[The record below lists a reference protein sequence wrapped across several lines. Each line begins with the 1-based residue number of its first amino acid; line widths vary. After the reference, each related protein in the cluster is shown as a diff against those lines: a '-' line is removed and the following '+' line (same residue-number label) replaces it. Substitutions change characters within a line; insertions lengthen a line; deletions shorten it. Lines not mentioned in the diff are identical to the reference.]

1 MGVLADM
8 PLYLPSAVHL
18 ATAPRNA
25 AILTVVYLFTLVF
38 YRLYFHPLAK
48 YPGPFLAKIT
58 DWFVALFSVLLLG

>member
-8 PLYLPSAVHL
+8 PLYLPSVVQV
-18 ATAPRNA
+18 ATALRNA
-25 AILTVVYLFTLVF
+25 AILTIVYLFTLVF

-58 DWFVALFSVLLLG
+58 DWFVALHFRIA